1 MNERKKIVNN
11 LLNRAK
17 KLGLDMDKITEGK
30 SIDTLARNS
39 NTIKNLQKRFNRQKE
54 RPKIVE
60 QVKKIDKRLERKKED
75 MEIEKRRNIKRN
87 IINDDI
93 KSELKWNH
101 NIAPDQINTHVLKD
115 KTDKAIDDFFNRYF
129 KEIKHE
135 NEFQKTLK
143 KIKKRFGIRLDL
155 AYDYMKYLGEL
166 SYKYEIP
173 RELMKTDTIS
183 DFLTMMRD
191 RLESFENII
200 GREFDL

>member
-101 NIAPDQINTHVLKD
+101 NITPDQINTHVLKD